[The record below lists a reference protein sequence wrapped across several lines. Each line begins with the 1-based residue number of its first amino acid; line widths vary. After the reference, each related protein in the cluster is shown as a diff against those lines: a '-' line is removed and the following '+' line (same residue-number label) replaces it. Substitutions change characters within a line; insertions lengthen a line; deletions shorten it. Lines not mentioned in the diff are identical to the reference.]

1 LLSKLFAATLTDSA
15 ASMAIY
21 RVIQKGAFISWLL
34 KPFEILAASRLTG
47 DEGLAQ
53 TQAEP
58 VRETAI
64 LPSRV

>member
-1 LLSKLFAATLTDSA
+1 
-15 ASMAIY
+15 MAIY